1 MSAYV
6 TVYNQG
12 GEERLGRVSLNHA
25 ITMIHKG
32 KARIM
37 ESVAGQYV
45 GPYERP
51 TAVELIRYV
60 YARWKYNRT
69 GRLPFS
75 KRGVLRR
82 DGFTCAY
89 CGGKANTVD
98 HIAPKSKGNPAT
110 WLNSVAACQPC
121 NNAKGSDP
129 LGVARH
135 PDKGK
140 QKGKLMQL
148 AFQPTIP
155 TFEEAYR
162 WSHPEADWL

>member
-12 GEERLGRVSLNHA
+12 GQERLGRVSLTHA
-25 ITMIHKG
+25 ITMVHKG
-32 KARIM
+32 KARIIQ
-37 ESVAGQYV
+37 SIAGEYF

-60 YARWKYNRT
+60 FARWKYNRT
-69 GRLPFS
+69 GALPFS

-82 DGFTCAY
+82 DGFVCAY
-89 CGGKANTVD
+89 CGDKANTVD
-98 HIAPKSKGNPAT
+98 HVKPKSKGNPAT

-121 NNAKGSDP
+121 NNRKGSKS
-129 LGVARH
+129 LEEARM
-135 PDKGK
+135 
-140 QKGKLMQL
+140 KLNI
-148 AFQPTIP
+148 QPYEP

-162 WSHPEADWL
+162 WSHPEEDWL